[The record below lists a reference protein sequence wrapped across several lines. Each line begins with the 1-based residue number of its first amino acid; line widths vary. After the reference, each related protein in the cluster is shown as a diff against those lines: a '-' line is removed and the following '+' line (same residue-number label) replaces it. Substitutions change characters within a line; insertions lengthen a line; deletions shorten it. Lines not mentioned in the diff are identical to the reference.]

1 MTYTNKKTAF
11 IKDAQRIS
19 NLLLAL
25 ILALAFALPSTFVLN
40 ASMAKTAR
48 AAEANTNTAQEPS
61 LALQDCISGIQSD
74 LGVKTTTEI
83 YGSSN
88 LTVGDSTS
96 DWLAFDLAR
105 AGATDGSSAYLD
117 ALKTYVSQAYA
128 TDRKLD
134 RSRSTEWDRIAI
146 VVKALGGDPTSFGTD
161 SSGKSIDLVADGTY
175 NWSQTNDLGKQGS
188 NAYIYALTALNATG
202 VKVPSDAKYT
212 VDTLINSLLSYQSQ
226 DGGFGLTQGS
236 SGVDLTG
243 MALAALAPYQSDYPV
258 VADAISKGINY
269 LSNAQGADGSFSTD
283 GVVTSESSSMVI
295 IGLCALGIDPQTD
308 SRFVKEYGNA
318 YSALLTYK
326 RADGTFSHN
335 DTDDMSKVEYMAT
348 EQAMRALLACCELR
362 GQGDGNV
369 YTSDIALNVASSG
382 ASAASSPIPWI
393 IGGILVG
400 VVVVIIAV
408 MVSVRKSHK
417 RKDVEQTDSKESKE
431 ANS

>member
-1 MTYTNKKTAF
+1 MTHTKNIATHKKDVVQLS
-11 IKDAQRIS
+11 K
-19 NLLLAL
+19 LLLAI
-25 ILALAFALPSTFVLN
+25 ILALAFVLPSSFV
-40 ASMAKTAR
+40 SS
-48 AAEANTNTAQEPS
+48 AALAADNTSNSAQEPS
-61 LALQDCISGIQSD
+61 LALQDCISGIQAD

-83 YGSSN
+83 YGSAN

-105 AGATDGSSAYLD
+105 AGATDGSSAYLE
-117 ALKTYVSQAYA
+117 ALKTYVTQCYA
-128 TDRKLD
+128 SDRKLD
-134 RSRSTEWDRIAI
+134 RSRSTEWDRISII
-146 VVKALGGDPTSFGTD
+146 VNALGGNPTSFGTD
-161 SSGKSIDLVADGTY
+161 NSGKSIDLVADGTY
-175 NWSQTNDLGKQGS
+175 NWTQTSDLGKQGS

-202 VKVPSDAKYT
+202 VKVPSDATYT
-212 VDTLINSLLSYQSQ
+212 TDSLINSLLSYQSS

-243 MALAALAPYQSDYPV
+243 MALAALAPYQSDYPT

-308 SRFVKEYGNA
+308 ARFVKEYGNA
-318 YSALLTYK
+318 YSALLTFK
-326 RADGTFSHN
+326 RTDGTFSHN

-369 YTSDIALNVASSG
+369 YTPDVTLNIASSN
-382 ASAASSPIPWI
+382 AAAASSPIPWI
-393 IGGILVG
+393 IGGVLVG

-408 MVSVRKSHK
+408 MISVRKSHK
-417 RKDVEQTDSKESKE
+417 RKDVEQNDDQ
-431 ANS
+431 NSDKPNN